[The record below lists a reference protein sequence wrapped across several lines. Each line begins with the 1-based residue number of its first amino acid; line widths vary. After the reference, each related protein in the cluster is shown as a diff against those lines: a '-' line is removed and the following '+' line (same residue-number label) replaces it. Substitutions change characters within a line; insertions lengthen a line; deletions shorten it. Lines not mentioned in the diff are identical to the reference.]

1 MLTIETKPLKQAM
14 AIAVRFL
21 DKKNVLPVTGMVKLD
36 FEPECLRVTT
46 TNLDRTFT
54 TEIKM
59 FCAETHSVLIDGN
72 RFNTFISRIDDESF
86 DVSFDDKSMTVKR
99 KGGKAQFLLCLESFP
114 TTPIVPQSDPIM
126 FNGAVL
132 SEALSAT
139 LCGTDDDRTTT
150 ASWQNL
156 VQIDIDDGFRCLAS
170 DTKRIVVCTGEC
182 QGQGQLQ
189 IPISAV
195 QILRTMLDDNDV
207 KIFQTNNHIFVIT
220 DHTFIFRRMSA
231 QFPNIEGFFNI
242 AEFKDGFT
250 VTAEQLSNAL
260 GLVASMSDSRLRGV
274 KWTLGEDVTFSAQ
287 AQDVGNVE
295 ESLGIQPNIELTTGF
310 NIDWLLAV
318 VRQLSGEIT
327 LEFWDN
333 GKGIVSLQIVRERLT
348 TTKFI
353 IGSLQIRS

>member
-1 MLTIETKPLKQAM
+1 MLIETAPLKKAM

-21 DKKNVLPVTGMVKLD
+21 DKKNVIPVTGMVKLD
-36 FEPECLRVTT
+36 FETECLRVTT

-114 TTPIVPQSDPIM
+114 ATPIVPQSDPTM

-156 VQIDIDDGFRCLAS
+156 VQIDIDNGFRCLAS
-170 DTKRIVVCTGEC
+170 DTKRIVVCTGDCE
-182 QGQGQLQ
+182 GQGQLQ

-195 QILRTMLDDNDV
+195 QILRALLDDDDV

-295 ESLGIQPNIELTTGF
+295 ESLGIKPSIELTTGF

-318 VRQLSGEIT
+318 VRQLSGDIT

-348 TTKFI
+348 VTKFI